1 MDYFFLSLIGSLIGT
16 VSIVLIYIYLYIL
29 YRERFMGIWT
39 ISWLILLSRF
49 VLFDSGLLP
58 WKQSFLGMAIYQLI
72 LISSVFFFVWGT
84 YVLINKPFHRYWLFA
99 TVIVSILS
107 IALNLFSTSLALKL
121 VFPLLFGSFAGIWI
135 GLCFIRHLKLR
146 GIGRLITGYAFILW
160 SLLSLTLPVTVDIAW
175 YAPWGYVIGG
185 VLRLTITIGTL
196 MVYFEKSRIDLLSK
210 EAHYRLLAENSIDV
224 IFSLQLLPE
233 QKFDYISP
241 SVLTTTGYSPEEYY
255 ADYHVLMNSIYP
267 EDQHLFD
274 DFIANFPH
282 SIELPL
288 TLRLICKDKSIL
300 WVEQKSVPIFNEEGD
315 LIALQGTVRDI
326 TTRKH
331 LEQIALTFDR
341 VNMVGNMAAS
351 VAHEIRNPMT
361 TVRGYLQVL
370 GRKEKYQAD
379 KDKFTLM
386 IEEIDRANAI
396 IREYLSLSREK
407 LVSFKKCSLNN
418 IIQALFP
425 LIQADALSSKVYI
438 SLELIPT
445 PELLLD
451 ENEIRQVLLNL
462 VRNGIEAMP
471 AGGILVI
478 RTFLED
484 NKVVLSISDQGSGI
498 PSHIL
503 DDIGTPFISTKDNGT
518 GLGLAICYQIA
529 HRHQAHIKIN
539 TSQEGTTFLVYF
551 NLPTP

>member
-1 MDYFFLSLIGSLIGT
+1 M
-16 VSIVLIYIYLYIL
+16 
-29 YRERFMGIWT
+29 
-39 ISWLILLSRF
+39 
-49 VLFDSGLLP
+49 
-58 WKQSFLGMAIYQLI
+58 
-72 LISSVFFFVWGT
+72 
-84 YVLINKPFHRYWLFA
+84 
-99 TVIVSILS
+99 
-107 IALNLFSTSLALKL
+107 
-121 VFPLLFGSFAGIWI
+121 
-135 GLCFIRHLKLR
+135 
-146 GIGRLITGYAFILW
+146 
-160 SLLSLTLPVTVDIAW
+160 
-175 YAPWGYVIGG
+175 
-185 VLRLTITIGTL
+185 
-196 MVYFEKSRIDLLSK
+196 
-210 EAHYRLLAENSIDV
+210 
-224 IFSLQLLPE
+224 
-233 QKFDYISP
+233 
-241 SVLTTTGYSPEEYY
+241 
-255 ADYHVLMNSIYP
+255 
-267 EDQHLFD
+267 
-274 DFIANFPH
+274 
-282 SIELPL
+282 
-288 TLRLICKDKSIL
+288 
-300 WVEQKSVPIFNEEGD
+300 
-315 LIALQGTVRDI
+315 QGTVRDI